1 MKDKKNK
8 EETRKTGLNSNIK
21 ANLKDKKRRIKK
33 NRLKFE
39 HWSNFEG
46 EKKRK
51 TGSNLNIKANF
62 KEEKRKTKN
71 DTFSQLNSLKRK
83 KKVS

>member
-39 HWSNFEG
+39 H
-46 EKKRK
+46 
-51 TGSNLNIKANF
+51 
-62 KEEKRKTKN
+62 
-71 DTFSQLNSLKRK
+71 
-83 KKVS
+83 